1 MVHFKRAVIG
11 WGIIAA
17 MIVCGLCLNLK
28 KKKLERKYLYK
39 IHENRIKL
47 MK

>member
-28 KKKLERKYLYK
+28 KKKARKE
-39 IHENRIKL
+39 ISV
-47 MK
+47 